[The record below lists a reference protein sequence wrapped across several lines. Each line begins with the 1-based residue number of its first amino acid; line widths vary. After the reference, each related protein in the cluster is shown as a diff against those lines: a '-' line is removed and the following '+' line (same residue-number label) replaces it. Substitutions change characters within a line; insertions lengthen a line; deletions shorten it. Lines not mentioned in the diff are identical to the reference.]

1 MGQKASG
8 QEDSW
13 LLGQLSEGRMEQGE
27 GRAGPGAVQEGGASE
42 GPRPAAAA
50 GLGSW
55 ATLPPAQDRLLVV
68 GSRQEALSSKRPLPS
83 ASVGGGG
90 DKVCHPALWV
100 GKWDS

>member
-13 LLGQLSEGRMEQGE
+13 LLGQLSEGRMEQGK

-42 GPRPAAAA
+42 GQRPAAAA

-55 ATLPPAQDRLLVV
+55 ATLPPALDRPSAPKGLSLVPLSVVV
-68 GSRQEALSSKRPLPS
+68 GIKCVTQPS
-83 ASVGGGG
+83 G
-90 DKVCHPALWV
+90 
-100 GKWDS
+100 